1 MLTQSETR
9 WSCPPSNQMLST
21 AILNVLAKAILSGEQ
36 ERDAVAARLVHVLGR
51 NWRWVR
57 PLAGRYVET
66 FAGRIRPRRRDLIS
80 FLRVDPGLVE
90 AEYKYGPQIK
100 ILHWITGP
108 QPMQP
113 MPAAQ
118 NWAIPSIQTLGGL
131 AEWLEM
137 TPSELGWLADLKGL
151 GYKRPQ
157 ARLEHYHYRVL
168 AKTSG
173 SIRLIEIPKPRLKD
187 LQRRILFAILD
198 RIPSHSAVHGFVKG
212 RSIQTFAAP
221 HVGQRVVLRMD
232 LENFFPSFAGVR
244 VQSFF
249 RTIGYPE
256 VVADLLGGLVTN
268 AVPRSTWRD
277 MIKQPGFALGPGE
290 LWQVQSMYARP
301 HLPQGAPTSP
311 SLANLCSYRLDCRL
325 SGLAQSAGATYSRY
339 ADDLAFSGGEGFA
352 GSVERFA
359 THVAAI
365 LGEEGF
371 TVQHRKTRIMR
382 QSTRQHLAGLVTNQR
397 LNVRRLH
404 FDVLKATLT
413 NCVRDSP
420 EAQNLEAHPHFRE
433 HLQGRIAFIESIN
446 PEKGKRLR
454 AIFDQIRW
462 E

>member
-1 MLTQSETR
+1 MLTQSKTR
-9 WSCPPSNQMLST
+9 WSRPPPSQMLST
-21 AILNVLAKAILSGEQ
+21 AILKVLANAILSGER
-36 ERDAVAARLVHVLGR
+36 ERDAVASRLVHVLGR

-80 FLRVDPGLVE
+80 FLRTDPGLVE
-90 AEYKYGPQIK
+90 AAHKYGHQIK
-100 ILHWITGP
+100 ILHWIIGP

-118 NWAIPSIQTLGGL
+118 KWDIPSIQTVGGL
-131 AEWLEM
+131 AEWLEV
-137 TPSELGWLADLKGL
+137 TPSELSWFADLKGL

-157 ARLEHYHYRVL
+157 TRLEHYHYRVL
-168 AKTSG
+168 AKATG
-173 SIRLIEIPKPRLKD
+173 SIRLIETPKPHLKA

-198 RIPSHSAVHGFVKG
+198 RVPSHSAVHGFVKG

-221 HVGQRVVLRMD
+221 HVGRRVVLRMD

-256 VVADLLGGLVTN
+256 TVADLLGGLVTN
-268 AVPRSTWRD
+268 AVPRSIWLD
-277 MIKQPGFALGPGE
+277 LIKQPGCALDPGD
-290 LWQVQSMYARP
+290 LWHVRSMYARP
-301 HLPQGAPTSP
+301 HLPQGVPTSP

-325 SGLAQSAGATYSRY
+325 SGLSQSAGASYTRY

-365 LGEEGF
+365 LREEGF

-397 LNVRRLH
+397 LNVRRRNV
-404 FDVLKATLT
+404 DVLKAILT
-413 NCVRDSP
+413 NCVRHSP
-420 EAQNLEAHPHFRE
+420 EAQNRDAHPHFRE
-433 HLQGRIAFIESIN
+433 YLQGRIAFIESIN
-446 PEKGKRLR
+446 LEKGKRLR
-454 AIFDQIRW
+454 AIFDQITW

>member
-1 MLTQSETR
+1 
-9 WSCPPSNQMLST
+9 MLST
-21 AILNVLAKAILSGEQ
+21 AILNVFAKAILSGEQ

-51 NWRWVR
+51 NWRWIR

-66 FAGRIRPRRRDLIS
+66 FAGRVRPRRRDLIS

-90 AEYKYGPQIK
+90 ADYKYGHQIK
-100 ILHWITGP
+100 ILHWIIGP

-113 MPAAQ
+113 IPAAQ
-118 NWAIPSIQTLGGL
+118 NWTIPRIETLGGL
-131 AEWLEM
+131 ADWLEM
-137 TPSELGWLADLKGL
+137 TPSELTWFADLKGL

-168 AKTSG
+168 AKASG
-173 SIRLIEIPKPRLKD
+173 SIRLIETPKPRLKD

-198 RIPSHSAVHGFVKG
+198 HIPSHSAAHGFVKG
-212 RSIQTFAAP
+212 CSIQTFAGP
-221 HVGQRVVLRMD
+221 HVDQRVVLRMD

-256 VVADLLGGLVTN
+256 AVADLLGGLVTN
-268 AVPRSTWRD
+268 AVPRSIWRD
-277 MIKQPGFALGPGE
+277 VIKQPGFALDPGE

-325 SGLAQSAGATYSRY
+325 SGLAQAAGATYTRY
-339 ADDLAFSGGEGFA
+339 ADDLAFSGGEDFTGC
-352 GSVERFA
+352 VERFA

-365 LGEEGF
+365 LVEEGF
-371 TVQHRKTRIMR
+371 AVQHRKTRIMR

-397 LNVRRLH
+397 LNVRRAQI
-404 FDVLKATLT
+404 DVLKAILT
-413 NCVRDSP
+413 NCLRHSP
-420 EAQNLEAHPHFRE
+420 ETQNLEAHPHFRE
-433 HLQGRIAFIESIN
+433 HLQGRIAFVESIN
-446 PEKGKRLR
+446 LEKGKRLR

-462 E
+462 R

>member
-1 MLTQSETR
+1 
-9 WSCPPSNQMLST
+9 MLST
-21 AILNVLAKAILSGEQ
+21 AILKVLANAILSGEQ
-36 ERDAVAARLVHVLGR
+36 ERDAVVARLVRVLGR

-57 PLAGRYVET
+57 PLAGRYLET
-66 FAGRIRPRRRDLIS
+66 LAGRIRPRRRDVIN

-90 AEYKYGPQIK
+90 AAYKYGHQIK

-113 MPAAQ
+113 VPAAK
-118 NWAIPSIQTLGGL
+118 NWAIPGIETLGGL
-131 AEWLEM
+131 AEWLEV
-137 TPSELGWLADLKGL
+137 TPSELGWFADLKGL

-168 AKTSG
+168 AKATG
-173 SIRLIEIPKPRLKD
+173 SIRLIEVPKSRLKH

-232 LENFFPSFAGVR
+232 LENFFPGFTGAR

-256 VVADLLGGLVTN
+256 TVADLLGGLVTN
-268 AVPRSTWRD
+268 AVPRNTCRD
-277 MIKQPGFALGPGE
+277 VITQSGFALGPGE
-290 LWQVQSMYARP
+290 LWHVQSMYARP

-311 SLANLCSYRLDCRL
+311 SLANLCCYRLDCRL
-325 SGLAQSAGATYSRY
+325 SGLARSAGATYTRY
-339 ADDLAFSGGEGFA
+339 ADDLAFSGGEGF
-352 GSVERFA
+352 SRCVERFA
-359 THVAAI
+359 TQVAAI

-397 LNVRRLH
+397 VNVRRSQ
-404 FDVLKATLT
+404 FDVLKAILT
-413 NCVRDSP
+413 NCVRRSP
-420 EAQNLEAHPHFRE
+420 DTQNREAHPHFRE

-454 AIFDQIRW
+454 AIFDQITW
-462 E
+462 G

>member
-1 MLTQSETR
+1 
-9 WSCPPSNQMLST
+9 MLST
-21 AILNVLAKAILSGEQ
+21 AILKVLANAILSGEQ
-36 ERDAVAARLVHVLGR
+36 ERDAITARLVHVLGR

-66 FAGRIRPRRRDLIS
+66 FAGRIRPRRRDLIR

-90 AEYKYGPQIK
+90 AAYKYGHRIK
-100 ILHWITGP
+100 ILHWITGA

-113 MPAAQ
+113 VPAAE
-118 NWAIPSIQTLGGL
+118 NWTVPSIETVGGL
-131 AEWLEM
+131 AEWLEIA
-137 TPSELGWLADLKGL
+137 PSELSWFADLKGL
-151 GYKRPQ
+151 GCKRPQ
-157 ARLEHYHYRVL
+157 ARLEHYHYRAL
-168 AKTSG
+168 AKASG
-173 SIRLIEIPKPRLKD
+173 SIRLIESPKLRLKD
-187 LQRRILFAILD
+187 LQRRILIAILD

-221 HVGQRVVLRMD
+221 HVGQRVVLRVD

-256 VVADLLGGLVTN
+256 TVADLLGGLVTN

-277 MIKQPGFALGPGE
+277 VIKQPAFALDPGE
-290 LWQVQSMYARP
+290 LWHVQSMYARP

-325 SGLAQSAGATYSRY
+325 SGLAQSAGAIYTRY
-339 ADDLAFSGGEGFA
+339 ADDLAFSGGDGFA
-352 GSVERFA
+352 GCMERFV

-397 LNVRRLH
+397 LNVQRVQ
-404 FDVLKATLT
+404 FDLLKAILT
-413 NCVRDSP
+413 NCVRHSP
-420 EAQNLEAHPHFRE
+420 ETQNLEAHPHFRE

-446 PEKGKRLR
+446 PEKGKRLQ
-454 AIFDQIRW
+454 AIFDQITW

>member
-1 MLTQSETR
+1 
-9 WSCPPSNQMLST
+9 MLST
-21 AILNVLAKAILSGEQ
+21 ATLKVLANAILSGEQ
-36 ERDAVAARLVHVLGR
+36 ERDAVATRLAHALGR
-51 NWRWVR
+51 NWRWIR

-66 FAGRIRPRRRDLIS
+66 FAGHIRPRRRDLIS
-80 FLRVDPGLVE
+80 FLRVDPGLVD
-90 AEYKYGPQIK
+90 AAYKYGHQIK
-100 ILHWITGP
+100 ILHWITGL

-118 NWAIPSIQTLGGL
+118 NWAVPSIETVGAL
-131 AEWLEM
+131 ADWLEL
-137 TPSELGWLADLKGL
+137 TPSELGWFADLKGL

-168 AKTSG
+168 AKAGG
-173 SIRLIEIPKPRLKD
+173 SIRLIESPKPRLKD
-187 LQRRILFAILD
+187 LQRRILFAILA
-198 RIPSHSAVHGFVKG
+198 RVPSHSAVHGFVKG

-256 VVADLLGGLVTN
+256 TVADLLGGLVTN
-268 AVPRSTWRD
+268 AMPRGTWRD
-277 MIKQPGFALGPGE
+277 VFKQPGFPLGSGE
-290 LWQVQSMYARP
+290 LWQVQSLYARP

-325 SGLAQSAGATYSRY
+325 SGLAKSAAVNYTRY

-352 GSVERFA
+352 ACVERCA

-397 LNVRRLH
+397 LNVRRAQ
-404 FDVLKATLT
+404 FDVLKAVLT
-413 NCVRDSP
+413 NCVRHSP
-420 EAQNLEAHPHFRE
+420 ETQNLEAHPHFRE
-433 HLQGRIAFIESIN
+433 HLQGRIAFVESIN
-446 PEKGKRLR
+446 LEKGKRLR
-454 AIFDQIRW
+454 AIFDQITW
-462 E
+462 V